1 MASLW
6 GAEPFKIV
14 AENLP
19 ASGTFTLRGLAPDT
33 RYCFRLEGRH
43 AAAIAHASKTTN
55 SSAKEDNTEPI
66 HLASRGEI
74 GGGSA
79 RKPSAVGAEGT
90 DTASCES
97 SATTDPERSHR
108 GGTMMFTNSQ
118 GSTNLG
124 MDGGRTQR
132 QSSLSSSTSAV
143 LRKTHNGGFSGG
155 ETNQTQPK
163 DRETRKGDSP
173 PGGRDAF
180 RIADDPKAIFT
191 ANEWVLQDGQEAV
204 TVDFLHV
211 ATPPELPFRLDIDGC
226 GPHLR
231 LSNSNLTVTNI
242 GRKKWS
248 AVRATIGFSS
258 GVHRWKVHI
267 DRFVRL
273 LRSSSTMGVPFIEGR
288 DVFRPYL
295 EQVLPITPSPSIVW
309 YYGSSRLGEHWSR
322 AARPLCVLEW
332 RSIEDQCK
340 HRLVDLS
347 CKDKSCSCD
356 IG

>member
-6 GAEPFKIV
+6 GAEPFKIA

-43 AAAIAHASKTTN
+43 AAAIAQACETRD
-55 SSAKEDNTEPI
+55 SSAKDDNTKQV
-66 HLASRGEI
+66 HLESRGEI
-74 GGGSA
+74 GGSST
-79 RKPSAVGAEGT
+79 RKPSAVGSPGRNI
-90 DTASCES
+90 ASCES
-97 SATTDPERSHR
+97 RATTDPERCHW
-108 GGTMMFTNSQ
+108 GGTTMFTSSR

-124 MDGGRTQR
+124 MDGGHAQC

-143 LRKTHNGGFSGG
+143 LRRTNNGDGFSGG
-155 ETNQTQPK
+155 ETNQTQPI
-163 DRETRKGDSP
+163 DRETREGDSP
-173 PGGRDAF
+173 PGGRDAL
-180 RIADDPKAIFT
+180 RIANGLTAIFN
-191 ANEWVLQDGQEAV
+191 ANGWTLQDGQEEV

-258 GVHRWKVHI
+258 GVRRWKVHI

-273 LRSSSTMGVPFIEGR
+273 LCSSSAMRVPCIKGR
-288 DVFRPYL
+288 DVFRFLVPGLLVRKSSCTHYL
-295 EQVLPITPSPSIVW
+295 
-309 YYGSSRLGEHWSR
+309 
-322 AARPLCVLEW
+322 PLCL
-332 RSIEDQCK
+332 
-340 HRLVDLS
+340 
-347 CKDKSCSCD
+347 
-356 IG
+356 